1 MGLQEQASDRIGVA
15 WAVLPELHLMTTP
28 MTRNERNRAGPAM
41 KAFRQVA
48 DAWHLTDSEQSLIL
62 GQPVESVRAAL
73 HAGDVDE
80 LWSITF
86 ERVSYVLGIYRAL
99 HTLFP
104 NQHQADG
111 WIRRPNQA
119 SLFGGSTALS
129 LMCSGQLHDLAAVR
143 QYLEAQGLAHP

>member
-1 MGLQEQASDRIGVA
+1 MGLQEQASDRIGIA
-15 WAVLPELHLMTTP
+15 WAVLPELDLMTMP
-28 MTRNERNRAGPAM
+28 MTRNESNLAEPAM

-62 GQPVESVRAAL
+62 GQPVESVLAAL

-80 LWSITF
+80 LWSITL

-104 NQHQADG
+104 NQRQADG
-111 WIRRPNQA
+111 WIHRPNQA

-143 QYLEAQGLAHP
+143 QYLDAQGAADP